1 LGFPIHA
8 GSGSLFVNGKS
19 WDWGL
24 EPGTETV
31 SGGLSMYAVVDIAGS
46 QYKVQEGDHIRV
58 ARIDAEE
65 GASLTLPHVLLVGG
79 SDEIKVGTP
88 QVEGAAV
95 EALVKG
101 HGRADKI
108 TVFKMKRR
116 KTYRRKN
123 GHRQSYTELQI
134 EKIVA

>member
-1 LGFPIHA
+1 
-8 GSGSLFVNGKS
+8 
-19 WDWGL
+19 
-24 EPGTETV
+24 
-31 SGGLSMYAVVDIAGS
+31 MYAVVDIAGS
-46 QYKVQEGDHIRV
+46 QYKVEAGDNIRV
-58 ARIDAEE
+58 ARLDAEE
-65 GASLTLPHVLLVGG
+65 GDSLTLPDVLLVGD

-116 KTYRRKN
+116 KNYRRKN

-134 EKIVA
+134 EKIVAES